1 MKDTIHTGS
10 DPGSMPESNNNQKS
24 FGSFVAKDIIHT
36 GRRTISVGSATF
48 APPPKRNMAP
58 TARCAMICD
67 RLMLGEGKIIE
78 LVCSKRWGF
87 QNMVAAH
94 KVGIG
99 YKQVV

>member
-48 APPPKRNMAP
+48 ATPPKRNMAP

-78 LVCSKRWGF
+78 SWYAASGS
-87 QNMVAAH
+87 QNMVAVH

-99 YKQVV
+99 NKQVV